1 MCWRGSFVVLY
12 NTAKIRSWIAV
23 ANTGKEVTFMLAA
36 MFYGPM
42 DIRLEERSIPRPG
55 PGEVLLQVAVATTCG
70 TDLKTYRRGHP
81 RLFQQTPAGF
91 GHEVSGRVAAVGA
104 GVTQCREGDAV
115 SVANSAPCLQCFYCR
130 RGKYSLCEDLLL
142 LNGAYAEYLLIPERI
157 VRQNLYVLP
166 SGSSFAATALTEP
179 LACALHGVDASGIVE
194 GDTVA
199 VLGSGPLGLLLVA
212 LAKLRGAYVILTGRG
227 SERLAL
233 GKLFGADVV
242 IDVAALSFEEQRE
255 AVLRETEARR
265 GVDVAIEAVG
275 MPETWSLATTMVRPG
290 GLINFFGGCPSGTQV
305 ALETQPLH
313 YSELTMIGVFH
324 HTPAYFSQALDLI
337 TGRHIDVEALITAH
351 VPLASVLEVFQR
363 LLQKQGVKYAL
374 IPPDI
379 L

>member
-1 MCWRGSFVVLY
+1 
-12 NTAKIRSWIAV
+12 
-23 ANTGKEVTFMLAA
+23 MLAA

-42 DIRLEERSIPRPG
+42 DVRLEERPVPQPG
-55 PGEVLLQVAVATTCG
+55 PGEVLVQVAAATTCG

-81 RLFQQTPAGF
+81 LLFRQTPAGF
-91 GHEVSGRVAAVGA
+91 GHEVAGIVAATGS
-104 GVTQCREGDAV
+104 GVSQCREGDAV
-115 SVANSAPCLQCFYCR
+115 AVANSAPCLHCFYCR

-142 LNGAYAEYLLIPERI
+142 LNGAFAEYLLVPERI
-157 VRQNLYVLP
+157 VRQNLYVL
-166 SGSSFAATALTEP
+166 SAGSSFVAAALTEP
-179 LACALHGVDASGIVE
+179 LACALHGVDASRIVA

-199 VLGSGPLGLLLVA
+199 ILGSGPLGLLLAA

-233 GKLFGADVV
+233 GKRFGADVV
-242 IDVAALSFEEQRE
+242 IDVSALSLQEQRA
-255 AVLRETEARR
+255 AVLRETEAQR

-275 MPETWSLATTMVRPG
+275 TPETWSLATSMVRPG

-305 ALETQPLH
+305 ALETRPLH

-337 TGRHIDVEALITAH
+337 SDRHVDVEALITARIS
-351 VPLASVLEVFQR
+351 LESVLEVFQH

-374 IPPDI
+374 IPPNA